1 MTAFM
6 DTLGKRLAAQR
17 ESLNLSQGELARIV
31 GMKQQGIQ
39 SIEGGEVQRPR
50 KLLEIARA
58 LKVSEDWLLFGGET
72 VHRVPAGQEF
82 EPDPDFV
89 EDETRSH
96 AAQRSQRRNLQPGEV
111 IEREVTAGL
120 GIGGDVGT
128 IMVDGIVQENVRAIW
143 RLPPEMIRAE
153 LQSRET
159 DLDFITVEGDSMAP
173 TLAPGDRVLVN
184 RAMARPGDGVFVI
197 HDGLGPS
204 VKRLEVLTGT
214 SPLRIAII
222 SDNPHHT
229 AKEIL
234 AEDLAVIGRVIGR
247 FSRM

>member
-1 MTAFM
+1 MSIDRIKTALLKPGKSKGGLASA
-6 DTLGKRLAAQR
+6 LGIHQSQITHLLKGGRKLKAEEVPLIA
-17 ESLNLSQGELARIV
+17 EYLGLSQSELW
-31 GMKQQGIQ
+31 
-39 SIEGGEVQRPR
+39 ENFN
-50 KLLEIARA
+50 
-58 LKVSEDWLLFGGET
+58 DT
-72 VHRVPAGQEF
+72 VRRVPLGQEF
-82 EPDPDFV
+82 EPDADFV
-89 EDETRSH
+89 EDQTRTSAAEKSH
-96 AAQRSQRRNLQPGEV
+96 RRSLQPGEV

-128 IMVDGIVQENVRAIW
+128 IMIDGVVQENVRAIW
-143 RLPPEMIRAE
+143 RLPPEMVRSE

-159 DLDFITVEGDSMAP
+159 DLDFITVEGDSMSP
-173 TLAPGDRVLVN
+173 TLSPGDRVLVN
-184 RAMARPGDGVFVI
+184 RAMSRPGDGVFVI

-229 AKEIL
+229 AKEIM